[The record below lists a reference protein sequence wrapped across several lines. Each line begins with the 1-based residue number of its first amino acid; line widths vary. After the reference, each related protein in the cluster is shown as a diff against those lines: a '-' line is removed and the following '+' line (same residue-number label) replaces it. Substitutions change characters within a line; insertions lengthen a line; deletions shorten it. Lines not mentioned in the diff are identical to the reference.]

1 MENSSLEVRKQQELD
16 MAYIEADNIIMKKY
30 MNNLSSY
37 EIKTLDSELQAVD
50 LNRVFRLNKIE
61 KLVYDADE
69 NNLEKLMNVYNAVG
83 LSGGSIINIAISDG
97 NRVDYYIGTR
107 SDDMNGVATCQD
119 VLVSSFTGNFQGSTM
134 SLQKKGEMQECMNRL
149 FDENDNRPVT
159 VVTGIPGYRNENNKE
174 NRKFVQGIEKVIDSM
189 KGKAFAFVTIST
201 PISSD
206 MIYEIKQGYENLYTQ
221 FSPFAMSQLSYGQS
235 ESDSV
240 AETITDGVTKTLGV
254 SLSNTISN
262 STTNTKGVS
271 KSVSS
276 SKAFN
281 IGGFGGIA
289 ISGEKKNGA
298 NIGMNIGGSFSR
310 TNTTGDNYSQ
320 SIQSGSAQGQ
330 SISQTDASSQS
341 VGNTNTYTDTSSRSL
356 QINIENKSVKNLLEK
371 IDGMLKRIEDSA
383 DLGLWNTSTY
393 CIAENSQTS
402 KVVASQL
409 ESICRGDKTTIENF
423 AIDTW
428 SDSIK
433 SGKVKQYLKRMVHPV
448 LLVEGSKQ
456 SFEVNPSSI
465 ISGKE
470 LVLEAGLPQKS
481 ISGLAVSEMA
491 SFARNVVCEEETIGE
506 KISLGQIYHM
516 GGVENTKVEIDVES
530 MSAHTLVTGSTGSGK
545 SNTVYS
551 ILSEL
556 KKKQVGFL
564 IIEPAKGEYKH
575 IFGNEKD
582 VNVYGTNEKYNEL
595 LKINPFSFPEGIH
608 ILEHVDRLVEI
619 FNVCWPMYAAMPAV
633 LKDAILQ
640 AYQKCGWNLETSEN
654 IYQKEYF
661 PTFKD
666 IQKQIIGVINS
677 SAYSEELKG
686 NYIGSLATRVNSL
699 TNGINGQIFVTDEV
713 TGEKLFDENTIV
725 DLSRVGSS
733 EVKSLIMGILVMKI
747 NEHRMATA
755 NGRMNQKLKHVT
767 VLEEAH
773 NLLRNTQGKISSSE
787 GGGDI
792 AGKSVEMLSNAI
804 AEMRTYGEGF
814 IIVDQSPNAI
824 DISAIRNTN
833 TKIIMR
839 LPEESD
845 RHQAGKSAAMKENQ
859 ISELAKLPKGVAVV
873 YQNNWLD
880 PVLCKINKANVV
892 EQVYEYCHKKTTNDN
907 EKNVR
912 KMITQLLIGNRVDE
926 CLEISPNVIRHGI
939 EYLNIST
946 ESKIIILNVL
956 ERMENDEEP
965 GILKENSFVNLS
977 KLVCEVIQYDSMKDI
992 LSNVGEVEDVQKIIH
1007 EGLKNKLGQLS
1018 KESEYAI
1025 AQCVIRNMVEED
1037 KGKIELYARWK
1048 EYSLQQRKYFFG
1060 VI

>member
-1 MENSSLEVRKQQELD
+1 MDNTSLEVRKQEELD
-16 MAYIEADNIIMKKY
+16 MAYMEADNIIMKKY
-30 MNNLSSY
+30 MNNLGTY

-61 KLVYDADE
+61 KLVYNADE

-83 LSGGSIINIAISDG
+83 LSGGSIINILISDG
-97 NRVDYYIGTR
+97 NQVDYYIGTR

-119 VLVSSFTGNFQGSTM
+119 VLVSSFTGNFQGSTI

-149 FDENDNRPVT
+149 FGENDNRPVT

-174 NRKFVQGIEKVIDSM
+174 NKKFVQGIEKVIDSM
-189 KGKAFAFVTIST
+189 KGKAFAFVTISA
-201 PISSD
+201 PISSE
-206 MIYEIKQGYENLYTQ
+206 MICEIKQGYENLYTQ
-221 FSPFAMSQLSYGQS
+221 LSPFAISQLSYGQS

-240 AETITDGVTKTLGV
+240 AETITEGVTKTLGE

-262 STTNTKGVS
+262 STTNTKGESNSVSNS
-271 KSVSS
+271 KSG
-276 SKAFN
+276 N
-281 IGGFGGIA
+281 IGGFAGKKVGGL
-289 ISGEKKNGA
+289 NV
-298 NIGMNIGGSFSR
+298 GMNIGFSYGR
-310 TNTTGDNYSQ
+310 TETKGENYSK
-320 SIQSGSAQGQ
+320 SLQSGSSQGQ
-330 SISQTDASSQS
+330 SVSKTEASSHS
-341 VGNTNTYTDTSSRSL
+341 VGNANTYTDTSSRTL
-356 QINIENKSVKNLLEK
+356 QISIENKSVKNLLEK
-371 IDGMLKRIEDSA
+371 IDGMLNRIEDSA

-402 KVVASQL
+402 QVVASQL

-428 SDSIK
+428 SDSMK

-448 LLVEGSKQ
+448 LLVKGAKQ
-456 SFEVNPSSI
+456 SFEINPSSM

-481 ISGLAVSEMA
+481 ISGLSVSEMA
-491 SFARNVVCEEETIGE
+491 GFARNVVCEEEAAGE

-516 GGVENTKVEIDVES
+516 GAVENTKVEIDVES
-530 MSAHTLVTGSTGSGK
+530 MSAHTLITGSTGSGK

-556 KKKQVGFL
+556 KKKELRFL

-575 IFGNEKD
+575 VFGNEKD
-582 VNVYGTNEKYNEL
+582 VNVYGTNKKYNEL
-595 LKINPFSFPEGIH
+595 LKINPFSFPEDIH

-640 AYQKCGWNLETSEN
+640 AYQKCGWNLDTSEN

-699 TNGINGQIFVTDEV
+699 TNGINGQMFVTDEIA
-713 TGEKLFDENTIV
+713 GEKLFDENTIV

-733 EVKSLIMGILVMKI
+733 ETKSLIMGILVMKL
-747 NEHRMATA
+747 NEYRMATA
-755 NGRMNQKLKHVT
+755 NGRMNQKFKHVT

-773 NLLRNTQGKISSSE
+773 NLLRNTQGKVSSSE
-787 GGGDI
+787 GGDI
-792 AGKSVEMLSNAI
+792 AGKSVEMISNSI

-845 RHQAGKSAAMKENQ
+845 RQQAGKSAAMKEEQ
-859 ISELAKLPKGVAVV
+859 IPELAKLSKGVAVV
-873 YQNNWLD
+873 YQNNWLA
-880 PVLCKINKANVV
+880 PVLCKINKADVK
-892 EQVYEYCHKKTTNDN
+892 EQIYEFCEKKMINDN

-912 KMITQLLIGNRVDE
+912 RMITQLLIGNRVDE
-926 CLEISPNVIRHGI
+926 CVDISPDVICDGI
-939 EYLNIST
+939 NYLNIST
-946 ESKIIILNVL
+946 ESKITILNAL
-956 ERMENDEEP
+956 ESLEKNEEP
-965 GILKENSFVNLS
+965 SILKENSFVNLS
-977 KLVCEVIQYDSMKDI
+977 KIVCEIIQYDSMKDI
-992 LSNVGEVEDVQKIIH
+992 ISNIRDVEDIQEKIR
-1007 EGLKNKLGQLS
+1007 EGLNNILGQIS

-1025 AQCVIRNMVEED
+1025 AQCVIRNMVEEN
-1037 KGKIELYARWK
+1037 KEKIELYARWR
-1048 EYSLQQRKYFFG
+1048 EYSLEQRK
-1060 VI
+1060 